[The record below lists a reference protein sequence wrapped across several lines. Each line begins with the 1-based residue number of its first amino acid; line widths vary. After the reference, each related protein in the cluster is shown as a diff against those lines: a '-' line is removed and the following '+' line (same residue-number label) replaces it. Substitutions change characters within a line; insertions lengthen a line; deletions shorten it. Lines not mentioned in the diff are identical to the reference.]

1 MCRSEALVVAL
12 IDGDLA
18 VRRALSR
25 ALVAC
30 GADVRVFANAEDALA
45 GLHPGE
51 VDLIVTDF
59 DLPGLDG
66 AELITAARARG
77 HQCSAVVVSGEI
89 SEHHAAR
96 LQGVDDLD
104 LLSKPF
110 ELPAMVQI
118 MARCKRR

>member
-1 MCRSEALVVAL
+1 MRVTCRSEALVVAL
-12 IDGDLA
+12 NDDDLA
-18 VRRALSR
+18 VRRALGR

-30 GADVRVFANAEDALA
+30 GADVRAFASAEDALA

-77 HQCSAVVVSGEI
+77 HRPLV
-89 SEHHAAR
+89 
-96 LQGVDDLD
+96 
-104 LLSKPF
+104 
-110 ELPAMVQI
+110 
-118 MARCKRR
+118 